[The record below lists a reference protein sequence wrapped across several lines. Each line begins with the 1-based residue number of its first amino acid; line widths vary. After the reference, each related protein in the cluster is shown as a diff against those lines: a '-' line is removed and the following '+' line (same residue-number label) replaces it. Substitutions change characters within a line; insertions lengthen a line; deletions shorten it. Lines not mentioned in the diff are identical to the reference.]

1 MIVFNS
7 LKAKINVSLIL
18 FDGFDF
24 KMRKKKERKF
34 KVEKADWTS
43 FCFVTTFLMKSETK
57 RESSQTK
64 FKGI

>member
-24 KMRKKKERKF
+24 KMRKKKKENSRWSPEFGKGRLDF
-34 KVEKADWTS
+34 FLFRDDVSDEK
-43 FCFVTTFLMKSETK
+43 
-57 RESSQTK
+57 
-64 FKGI
+64 